1 MCYSIILSF
10 VASAGPGFHDQ
21 LDRHDITGSQ
31 GAQMVTCLYYYW
43 VHVGHFG
50 AGCNYQV
57 VGEHYGWQEQC
68 SSEDY
73 CRDCYQVKPLE
84 GSITEILGHKKHVKM
99 ACKGEYKH
107 REHSQHPQ
115 GIAGR
120 PEGMS

>member
-57 VGEHYGWQEQC
+57 VGEHYGAYWSIGGKHYDIC
-68 SSEDY
+68 
-73 CRDCYQVKPLE
+73 
-84 GSITEILGHKKHVKM
+84 GSLLSL
-99 ACKGEYKH
+99 C
-107 REHSQHPQ
+107 
-115 GIAGR
+115 
-120 PEGMS
+120 